1 MRYWVAWA
9 FILLG
14 FSPAVAAT
22 VTSLQG
28 QTLVN
33 RGAGFQ
39 QLAGV
44 TEVPP
49 GSQVVVNPGGLGQV
63 IYPDGC
69 AVAVNPG
76 NVYTVLPASPCAT
89 GQGPSINPYAIGAAV
104 LGGTVGAIVF
114 SQSKSAS
121 P

>member
-1 MRYWVAWA
+1 MRCGLA
-9 FILLG
+9 FLLIVLG
-14 FSPAVAAT
+14 LSPAAAAT

-33 RGAGFQ
+33 RGQGFQ
-39 QLAGV
+39 QVAGAA
-44 TEVPP
+44 EAAP
-49 GSQVVVNPGGLGQV
+49 GSQIVVNPGGLGQV

-76 NVYTVLPASPCAT
+76 TVYTILPASPCAT
-89 GQGPSINPYAIGAAV
+89 GQGPSINPYAIGAAI
-104 LGGTVGAIVF
+104 LGGTIGVLAF